1 MQRFEIQS
9 SRNHIYLVPDFIFLK
24 RKLDAKDKLT
34 PIRHKASLFVVLKE
48 YQYIFYTDLDGNNI
62 FFPVR

>member
-1 MQRFEIQS
+1 MQRFEIQF
-9 SRNHIYLVPDFIFLK
+9 SRNYIYLVPDFIFLK
-24 RKLDAKDKLT
+24 RKLDAKDILI
-34 PIRHKASLFVVLKE
+34 PIRYKALLFVVLKE